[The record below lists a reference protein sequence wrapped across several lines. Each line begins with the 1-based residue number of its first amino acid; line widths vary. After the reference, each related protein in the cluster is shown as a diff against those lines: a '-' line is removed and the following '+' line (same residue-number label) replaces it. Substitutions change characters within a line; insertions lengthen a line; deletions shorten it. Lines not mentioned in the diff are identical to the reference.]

1 MKLIVTFAFYFLYW
15 FICFLGTG
23 ADRKNLAGLRSYP
36 DAVQKAVREHP
47 VLGKAAPQEKSIIAI
62 LLANLLLFT
71 VVFSV
76 LGLALKNILDL
87 NSFVTAFWFFLTLGE
102 GLGGFDLVIIDL
114 LWWRNTKRI
123 RFSFLPEQSHYQ
135 DPTKHVSSFLRL
147 FPLLSSFGF
156 LFLLILDRLIPH
168 QHRNADHVWIR
179 RDDGAGCRVGIKISV
194 LPHKFFCQM
203 ERKKRIGLES

>member
-1 MKLIVTFAFYFLYW
+1 M
-15 FICFLGTG
+15 
-23 ADRKNLAGLRSYP
+23 
-36 DAVQKAVREHP
+36 
-47 VLGKAAPQEKSIIAI
+47 LGKAAPQEKSIIAI

-87 NSFVTAFWFFLTLGE
+87 NCFGTAFCFFLTLGE

-135 DPTKHVSSFLRL
+135 DPTKHVSSFLRGIPL
-147 FPLLSSFGF
+147 FAAVAVLSA
-156 LFLLILDRLIPH
+156 LIVQGVYL
-168 QHRNADHVWIR
+168 
-179 RDDGAGCRVGIKISV
+179 
-194 LPHKFFCQM
+194 
-203 ERKKRIGLES
+203 